1 MKRLFYVYRKVIF
14 NIPFSKAKCLL
25 SKAPLC
31 EECFGYS
38 IHWPMVGNI
47 SLWLSTAE
55 GTMTFYCVAHRLQI
69 LESPTSD
76 SRFFYV
82 CRKVIFNMLFSK
94 AERLPNEAP
103 PKRSASLWR
112 VFWLSNTLPNDDAE
126 LALWLFSAGYS
137 ATAIKPLSYS
147 KWKKV
152 RLEE

>member
-1 MKRLFYVYRKVIF
+1 
-14 NIPFSKAKCLL
+14 
-25 SKAPLC
+25 
-31 EECFGYS
+31 
-38 IHWPMVGNI
+38 MVGNI

-103 PKRSASLWR
+103 HCEEC
-112 VFWLSNTLPNDDAE
+112 F
-126 LALWLFSAGYS
+126 GYLIHYQMM
-137 ATAIKPLSYS
+137 TQN
-147 KWKKV
+147 
-152 RLEE
+152 